1 MTSTQKGQIVFY
13 TADKFWKKE
22 RKLLMNKGT
31 NIFKDIIGV
40 QKFNLSNFGELTV
53 FLMRVMHP
61 FLTKPKFNS
70 TFDLK

>member
-1 MTSTQKGQIVFY
+1 
-13 TADKFWKKE
+13 
-22 RKLLMNKGT
+22 MNKGT